1 LFNKYKYNYRQVFLI
16 PWTLPHYTHIMAG
29 LKALAA
35 SLLLSAVTFATPLPT
50 VEVEKRQSS
59 VPVGTVIT
67 SCTVAGTAAL
77 TFDDGPYI
85 YTEQLL
91 DILQS
96 NGVHA
101 TFFQNGQN
109 YDNIYNYASTIQ
121 RIVDEGHQIGSH
133 TYDISPDPNPQRP

>member
-1 LFNKYKYNYRQVFLI
+1 
-16 PWTLPHYTHIMAG
+16 MAG
-29 LKALAA
+29 LKALVA
-35 SLLLSAVTFATPLPT
+35 SLLLSALTFATPLPSAN
-50 VEVEKRQSS
+50 VEKRQSS
-59 VPVGTVIT
+59 IPYGTVIT
-67 SCTVAGTAAL
+67 SCTVSGTVAL
-77 TFDDGPYI
+77 TFDDGPFV

-109 YDNIYNYASTIQ
+109 YDNIYNYAPTIQ

-133 TYDISPDPNPQRP
+133 T